1 MFGVVVLL
9 LSESVAGILTA
20 VGPEYLGLQLDRDA
34 LGQVWQSSY
43 GVPGK
48 EQYTVAIDLI
58 QVQVS
63 RITVKF
69 SKKMVIYRKFK

>member
-20 VGPEYLGLQLDRDA
+20 VGPEYLGLQLDRDV
-34 LGQVWQSSY
+34 LDQVWQSSY

-58 QVQVS
+58 QVQVN
-63 RITVKF
+63 RITVTTW
-69 SKKMVIYRKFK
+69 